1 MLNLLVS
8 CNNTQALLAAEQISF
23 TVGCGWLGHGLDIL
37 LAANIDSDFHNRKIT
52 ENIFRRNTEFRPVLR
67 ISRGWRLLRERALVP
82 GGSFPVERTNHRL
95 TFSSLP
101 LLPQPNTDNWLG
113 RKRGG
118 LFKYATIYLFSLLS
132 ILREPVLLMVTLGSR
147 DTSEMASTSFI
158 QLTVGVGD
166 PKHTANVH
174 FLSLDTFKID

>member
-8 CNNTQALLAAEQISF
+8 CNNTPALLAAKASLVGQRLGYF
-23 TVGCGWLGHGLDIL
+23 TCGKYWLR
-37 LAANIDSDFHNRKIT
+37 FHNRKIT
-52 ENIFRRNTEFRPVLR
+52 ENIFRRNTEFRPVLK
-67 ISRGWRLLRERALVP
+67 ISRGWQLLRERALVP

-132 ILREPVLLMVTLGSR
+132 ILRDPVLLMVILGSR

-158 QLTVGVGD
+158 QLTLGVGD
-166 PKHTANVH
+166 PKHT
-174 FLSLDTFKID
+174 FIFTDSKLTLKIFPNPTH

>member
-1 MLNLLVS
+1 M
-8 CNNTQALLAAEQISF
+8 NNVHTPQWSVLKWSIQIFSNQIF
-23 TVGCGWLGHGLDIL
+23 SEEI
-37 LAANIDSDFHNRKIT
+37 
-52 ENIFRRNTEFRPVLR
+52 ENSAPYWEY
-67 ISRGWRLLRERALVP
+67 RGDGGYWERALVP
-82 GGSFPVERTNHRL
+82 GGSFPLERTNHRL

-166 PKHTANVH
+166 PKHTENVH
-174 FLSLDTFKID
+174 FLSLTIIRIPPKTRE